1 MSYPVVQ
8 KQTVKQTLAG
18 KPVVITNTYHS
29 KNPEGL
35 RTVRTH
41 YLENMPHNAGGW
53 LANTITETVIN
64 GTGKSKK
71 TVIPEHRVA

>member
-1 MSYPVVQ
+1 MSYPVVEQ
-8 KQTVKQTLAG
+8 RSTKQLLAG
-18 KPVVITNTYHS
+18 KPVVITNTLHS

-41 YLENMPHNAGGW
+41 YLENMPHKAGGW
-53 LANTITETVIN
+53 LADTVTETVVD

-71 TVIPEHRVA
+71 TIIPEHRVA